1 MDGKGFAIIVAAFFT
16 IALAYSIRYGYG
28 MLLPGMVETLGI
40 SKTEAG
46 LISSAYFC
54 AYTAFSPLLG
64 ALSDRVSGR
73 LLLTAF
79 CGLLATATVC
89 MSYVDTVQQAAMV
102 FAMAGV
108 GHAACWAPVVAL
120 VQKWVPDRW
129 RGTALSVATMGSS
142 VGIVAWSLWL
152 PVVIEQSSYREG
164 WMQMGLFGFF
174 VTALNIV
181 LVRTPP
187 SRTKEAEMSS
197 AVAGALTNPY
207 TLLLHSKNLWLVG
220 LSYACIGFA
229 VLVPLTFLGVYATEE
244 LHLPT
249 AASTIF
255 FTVIAA
261 AALIGKLSLG
271 VLSDRF
277 SRPGV
282 MMACGLC
289 IAVGCLGVVQFSS
302 LYGKYAAVVVIGIGF
317 GAVWP
322 VYAAAAV
329 DFFPK
334 KIAGGV
340 IGVWTLFMGV
350 GSLIS
355 PILCGIIID
364 ASGAF
369 TQAFHLGCAAA
380 LVSILFLLPLRADPG
395 IVKNRMGG
403 RGA

>member
-1 MDGKGFAIIVAAFFT
+1 MSGKGFAIIVAAFFT

-54 AYTAFSPLLG
+54 AYTVFSPLLG

-73 LLLTAF
+73 LLLTTF
-79 CGLLATATVC
+79 CGLLATATLC
-89 MSYVDTVQQAAMV
+89 MAYVDTVAQAALV
-102 FAMAGV
+102 FALAGV
-108 GHAACWAPVVAL
+108 GHAACWAPVVGL

-152 PVVIEQSSYREG
+152 PVVLDQSSYREG
-164 WMQMGLFGFF
+164 WMQMGLFGFL
-174 VTALNIV
+174 VTALNMV
-181 LVRTPP
+181 LVRNPPP
-187 SRTKEAEMSS
+187 STVETEVPPSVDNAPMN
-197 AVAGALTNPY
+197 AYA
-207 TLLLHSKNLWLVG
+207 LLLRSINLWLVG

-229 VLVPLTFLGVYATEE
+229 VLVPLTFLGLYATEE
-244 LHLPT
+244 LHLPM
-249 AASTIF
+249 AASTSF
-255 FTVIAA
+255 FTMIAGA
-261 AALIGKLSLG
+261 AMVGKLSLG
-271 VLSDRF
+271 VLSDHF
-277 SRPGV
+277 SRLAV
-282 MMACGLC
+282 MMACGVS
-289 IAVGCLGVVQFSS
+289 IAVGCLGVVHLSS
-302 LYGKYAAVVVIGIGF
+302 LYGKYVSVAVIGIGF

-334 KIAGGV
+334 KISGGV

-355 PILCGIIID
+355 PILCGVLID
-364 ASGAF
+364 ASGSF
-369 TQAFHLGCAAA
+369 TQAFQLGCTAA
-380 LVSILFLLPLRADPG
+380 LVSILFLLPLWANPG
-395 IVKNRMGG
+395 IVKKQREA

>member
-1 MDGKGFAIIVAAFFT
+1 MGGKGLAIIVAAFFT

-28 MLLPGMVETLGI
+28 MLLPGMIETLGI

-73 LLLTAF
+73 LLLTVFSA
-79 CGLLATATVC
+79 LLATATLC
-89 MSYVDTVQQAAMV
+89 MAYVDTAGQAAMV
-102 FAMAGV
+102 FALAGV

-120 VQKWVPDRW
+120 VQRWVSDRW

-152 PVVIEQSSYREG
+152 PVVLDQSSYREG
-164 WMQMGLFGFF
+164 WMQMGLFGFV
-174 VTALNIV
+174 VTALNMV
-181 LVRTPP
+181 LVRNPP
-187 SRTKEAEMSS
+187 LRQEEAMMPSPLKD
-197 AVAGALTNPY
+197 APPIPRA
-207 TLLLHSKNLWLVG
+207 LLLYSKNLWLVG

-244 LHLPT
+244 LHFPVG
-249 AASTIF
+249 ASTTF
-255 FTVIAA
+255 FTVIAG
-261 AALIGKLSLG
+261 AALVGKLSLG
-271 VLSDRF
+271 ILSDRV
-277 SRPGV
+277 SRLAV
-282 MMACGLC
+282 MMVCGLC
-289 IAVGCLGVVQFSS
+289 IAMGCLGVVQFSS
-302 LYGKYAAVVVIGIGF
+302 LCGKYVAVAVIGIGF

-334 KIAGGV
+334 KLAGRV
-340 IGVWTLFMGV
+340 IGLWTLFMGV

-355 PILCGIIID
+355 PIFCGAIID
-364 ASGAF
+364 ASGDF
-369 TQAFHLGCAAA
+369 TQAFQLGCAVA
-380 LVSILFLLPLRADPG
+380 LVSILFLLPLRANPG
-395 IVKNRMGG
+395 IVNNQMEG